1 MPSAVCR
8 NPRHFKT
15 CVERTETNY
24 FLGWKPVEVWWHC
37 KMTARRLGEN
47 RLGWPPLSL
56 LADVA
61 SEKVR

>member
-1 MPSAVCR
+1 M
-8 NPRHFKT
+8 
-15 CVERTETNY
+15 
-24 FLGWKPVEVWWHC
+24 EVWWYC

-47 RLGWPPLSL
+47 RLSWRPLSL